1 MLSAADFI
9 RARDRFGIRPGLA
22 RMRALLA
29 RLGDPQLSFRAVHV
43 VGTNG
48 KTTTTRM
55 VEALLADAGLAVGAY
70 VSPHVVRFAE
80 RIRVRGEEADLDRLV
95 TGLAPAIEEIDR
107 ELGDPVTQFEVL
119 TAAAFVAF
127 AEGGVEVAAVEAGLG
142 GRRDATNVLAAPVVV
157 LTSVGLDHV
166 DHLGDTRERVA
177 SEKLAVVNRGAVV
190 VLGEPEWEGM
200 ARSAGASRVVLAE
213 GNLGCAV
220 AAVEAFL
227 GRQVDPTPAGQIEL
241 PGRLEVVSVDPL
253 ELWDGAHNAESARYL
268 AARLRGDIG
277 PFVLVSS
284 ILADKDAEGIL
295 RPLAAHATTL
305 VATGSTNARSRPAAE
320 LAALARELGLFEH
333 VEAVADP
340 VAARTRARELAGPGG
355 AVLVAGSLYLLL
367 DLAAVRPARVP

>member
-1 MLSAADFI
+1 MPSATDFI
-9 RARDRFGIRPGLA
+9 LARDRFGIRPGLA

-29 RLGDPQLSFRAVHV
+29 RLGDPQRSFRAVHV

-55 VEALLADAGLAVGAY
+55 VEALLADAGLATGAY

-95 TGLAPAIEEIDR
+95 AGIVPAIEAVDR

-119 TAAAFVAF
+119 TAAAFLAF
-127 AEGGVEVAAVEAGLG
+127 AESEVEAAAVEAGLG

-157 LTSVGLDHV
+157 LTSVGLDHT
-166 DHLGDTRERVA
+166 DHLGETRELVA
-177 SEKLAVVNRGAVV
+177 GEKLAVVHPGAVV
-190 VLGEPEWEGM
+190 VLGEPEWERM
-200 ARSAGASRVVLAE
+200 ARESGASRVVLAD

-220 AAVEAFL
+220 AAAEAFL
-227 GRQVDPTPAGQIEL
+227 GRPVDPAPAERVRV
-241 PGRLEVVSVDPL
+241 PGRLELVARDPL
-253 ELWDGAHNAESARYL
+253 ELWDGAHNAEGARYL
-268 AARLRGDIG
+268 AGRLADAG

-295 RPLAAHATTL
+295 RPLAAHATAL
-305 VATGSTNARSRPAAE
+305 VATSSTSARSRPAGE
-320 LAALARELGLFEH
+320 LAALARELGLFAH

-340 VAARTRARELAGPGG
+340 VAARARARELAGSAG
-355 AVLVAGSLYLLL
+355 AVLVAGSLYLLV
-367 DLAAVRPARVP
+367 DLAAVRPGHVP

>member
-9 RARDRFGIRPGLA
+9 LARDRFGIRPGLA

-29 RLGDPQLSFRAVHV
+29 RLGDPQRSFRAVHV

-55 VEALLADAGLAVGAY
+55 IEALLADAGLAVGAY
-70 VSPHVVRFAE
+70 VSPHVVRWSE
-80 RIRVRGEEADLDRLV
+80 RIRVRGEEVDLDRLV
-95 TGLAPAIEEIDR
+95 AGLAPAIEEIDR

-157 LTSVGLDHV
+157 LTSVGLDHT
-166 DHLGDTRERVA
+166 DHLGDTREQVA
-177 SEKLAVVNRGAVV
+177 SEKIAVVNPGAVV
-190 VLGEPEWEGM
+190 VLGEPVWEGM
-200 ARSAGASRVVLAE
+200 ARIAGASRVVLTE

-220 AAVEAFL
+220 AAAEAFL
-227 GRQVDPTPAGQIEL
+227 GRPVDPAPAERIDV
-241 PGRLEVVSVDPL
+241 PGRLEVVSRDPL
-253 ELWDGAHNAESARYL
+253 ELWDGAHNAEGARYL
-268 AARLRGDIG
+268 AARLGAAG

-284 ILADKDAEGIL
+284 ILADKDADGIL
-295 RPLAAHATTL
+295 RPLAAHATAL
-305 VATGSTNARSRPAAE
+305 IATSSTNARSRSAAE

-340 VAARTRARELAGPGG
+340 VAARARARELAGSGG
-355 AVLVAGSLYLLL
+355 AVLVAGARYLLL
-367 DLAAVRPARVP
+367 DLAAVRPSRVP